1 MEHEAV
7 GGILDSF
14 IKSLLADAKFD
25 YKAFLAHPKFREAI
39 ASLAVAVKD
48 SASLPF
54 GLDDKVVDQLVAAL
68 KLLLDQVKD
77 TGPVTVG
84 ATPEPMEA
92 RKRRSKEEVEAELR
106 KVGIDP
112 FTIGS
117 IIMMILQYAP
127 DLIAMIKKLFG
138 K

>member
-14 IKSLLADAKFD
+14 VKSLLADAKFD

-84 ATPEPMEA
+84 ATPAPMEA
-92 RKRRSKEEVEAELR
+92 SKRRSKEEVEAELR

-112 FTIGS
+112 FTIAS